1 MKFNQDKECNQASLK
16 LADLGLLL
24 LCVCEILVCCL
35 TCEV

>member
-24 LCVCEILVCCL
+24 LCVFVC
-35 TCEV
+35 VKSWSVA